1 MFATFD
7 GHRNDDFA
15 AYVYVSEDYG
25 QRWKSLTE
33 GLPQSSVNAFA
44 EHPRTPNLL
53 FVGNEV
59 GVYFS
64 VDRGEQWVRLKNNL
78 PTVPVDDI
86 VVHPRENDLVLGTHG
101 RGIWIMA
108 DITPLEQLSP
118 QVLASAAH
126 LFSVRRATAFNE
138 HRPQGWTPSAYAAD
152 EPESG
157 ALIRYYLREDLAEQE
172 MISTETM
179 GNGGSS
185 AQSVG
190 DGEGGGGGGGG
201 SGDATAAAKVT
212 ILDAR
217 GETIRELEGAGT
229 AGVQQVVW
237 DLRYEPPYEPEQGQ
251 GGGGGGGFRGPPRG
265 PMVMPGTYTA
275 RLDAAGR
282 SLTPEVLVRG
292 DPRITI
298 SDTDREA
305 RQRALMSAYAL
316 AKPAYEA
323 GRAVRRL
330 TDQLRSIER
339 LLQDTEEAGAGA
351 GAPAELAE
359 EVDSLQ
365 AQLEEL
371 NQDIGRAGGGRV
383 GNSIEGSTSRPTA
396 DQIWQLEQAWE
407 LLPTLLDQ
415 LNQIIDREMPALYDR
430 LNEHGIR
437 PDPGDP
443 IPVPRRPGR

>member
-138 HRPQGWTPSAYAAD
+138 HRPQGWTPGAYAAD

-201 SGDATAAAKVT
+201 GGDATAAAKVT

-237 DLRYEPPYEPEQGQ
+237 DLRYEPP
-251 GGGGGGGFRGPPRG
+251 
-265 PMVMPGTYTA
+265 
-275 RLDAAGR
+275 
-282 SLTPEVLVRG
+282 
-292 DPRITI
+292 
-298 SDTDREA
+298 
-305 RQRALMSAYAL
+305 
-316 AKPAYEA
+316 
-323 GRAVRRL
+323 
-330 TDQLRSIER
+330 
-339 LLQDTEEAGAGA
+339 
-351 GAPAELAE
+351 
-359 EVDSLQ
+359 
-365 AQLEEL
+365 
-371 NQDIGRAGGGRV
+371 
-383 GNSIEGSTSRPTA
+383 
-396 DQIWQLEQAWE
+396 
-407 LLPTLLDQ
+407 
-415 LNQIIDREMPALYDR
+415 
-430 LNEHGIR
+430 
-437 PDPGDP
+437 
-443 IPVPRRPGR
+443 